1 MELTEALKHLDQA
14 TAKSLKGAARRGFM
28 AGIVQALGRG
38 GQTRAMRELGWSGW
52 SIRKGLRELE
62 SGIVCVDASSLRGRK
77 PVESRLPHLLDDIK
91 AIVDGQSQTD
101 PQFRNQRLYTR
112 LSVKEVR
119 RQLIVQKHSA
129 DEELPKQEALRLRLK
144 RLGYSPRMVAKT
156 RPLKKIPQT
165 DALFAQVSKVNAE
178 ADAQETT
185 LRLSIDAKA
194 TVKVGEF
201 SRNGVSRVSTQ
212 ALDHDFQPEARV
224 TPVGIFV
231 PEHDDLHLFAVTT
244 KVTSDCLADCLETFW
259 EEQRHCFPEVNTRLL
274 NLDNGPECH
283 SRRTQFMAQM
293 GAFVEKTG
301 LTIRLAYY
309 PPYHSKYNPIGR
321 CWGILEHP
329 WNGGLLDSIDAVLGY
344 ASSMTWR
351 SCTVPRA
358 VTPTPSRFT
367 AAHWRSMK
375 EHSAAS
381 IRRSRRF

>member
-1 MELTEALKHLDQA
+1 M
-14 TAKSLKGAARRGFM
+14 
-28 AGIVQALGRG
+28 
-38 GQTRAMRELGWSGW
+38 
-52 SIRKGLRELE
+52 
-62 SGIVCVDASSLRGRK
+62 
-77 PVESRLPHLLDDIK
+77 PHLLDDIK

-101 PQFRNQRLYTR
+101 PQFRNQRLDTW

-165 DALFAQVSKVNAE
+165 
-178 ADAQETT
+178 
-185 LRLSIDAKA
+185 
-194 TVKVGEF
+194 
-201 SRNGVSRVSTQ
+201 Q

-244 KVTSDCLADCLETFW
+244 KVTSDGLADCLETFG

-283 SRRTQFMAQM
+283 SRRTPFMARM
-293 GAFVEKTG
+293 VAFVEKTG

-309 PPYHSKYNPIGR
+309 PPYHSKYNLIER
-321 CWGILEHP
+321 CWGILEHH

-344 ASSMTWR
+344 ASSMTWKGKHPLVR
-351 SCTVPRA
+351 RMDTAYEMGVKLTKEAMHTLETKIQRLLGVEKWFVDIQPSS
-358 VTPTPSRFT
+358 VTLSTG
-367 AAHWRSMK
+367 
-375 EHSAAS
+375 
-381 IRRSRRF
+381 